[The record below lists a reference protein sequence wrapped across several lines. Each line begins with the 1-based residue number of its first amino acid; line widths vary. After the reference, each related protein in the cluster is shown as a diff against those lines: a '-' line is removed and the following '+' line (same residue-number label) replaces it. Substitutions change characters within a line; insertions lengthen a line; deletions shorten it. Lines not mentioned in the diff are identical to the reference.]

1 MKVKKA
7 EAKEQEYKQRY
18 LPRLRDTKFHVEEL
32 AAELEKIRE
41 DASLLPSMF

>member
-7 EAKEQEYKQRY
+7 EAKEQAYEQKY
-18 LPRLRDTKFHVEEL
+18 LPKLRDTRIHVTEL